1 MKTKKIQKFL
11 GWCTVINFA
20 LLGFTTLMLMIA
32 HDWAYS
38 IHGAM
43 FNLTIETYDALLFSY
58 LAFWKAL
65 IIVFV
70 FIPYIAIR
78 IVRKPI

>member
-11 GWCTVINFA
+11 GWCTVINFV
-20 LLGFTTLMLMIA
+20 LLGLTTLMLMLA

-43 FNLTIETYDALLFSY
+43 FNVSIETYDALLFGY

-65 IIVFV
+65 VIVFM

-78 IVRKPI
+78 IVRKPS